1 MRRAAA
7 ILTTVPAVPTE
18 GGSVP
23 AAPDPGL
30 TPVPQAV
37 PSRRAPRTL
46 RVALLGHG
54 VVGSQVA
61 RALVEHADDLAARAG
76 ARLELVGI
84 AVRDASRPREGVGT
98 VVPADLLTEDAE
110 RLVDRA
116 DLVVEVMGGI
126 EPARALIRRAIAGGA
141 SVVTANKALLA
152 AHGPALFE
160 AADEAGVDLAFEAA
174 VAGAIPIVRP
184 VRESLAGDHVR
195 RVLGIVNGT
204 TNYVLDQM
212 ATYGVELEDAVKEA
226 QGLGYAEADPT
237 ADVEGFDAAAKAAIL
252 ASLAFHTRVSIDQV
266 AREGITAVTSADV
279 TSAAQAGYVIKL
291 LAIAEQTAEG
301 VSARVHPA
309 LVPGEHPLAA
319 VRGAFNAV
327 FVEADG
333 AGPLMF
339 YGQGAGGRPTASAV
353 LGDLVSA
360 ARDRLSGGKGA
371 YESAYA
377 SLPVLPAAAAVT
389 RYQVRLVVADRPGVL
404 AQVAGVLADHGVS
417 IDTVRQAVDEV
428 PAPFTPGD
436 GSAGSAHLQ
445 LTTHAAREASLAAT
459 VEALRGIEPVH
470 QITSVLRVEGA

>member
-1 MRRAAA
+1 M
-7 ILTTVPAVPTE
+7 
-18 GGSVP
+18 
-23 AAPDPGL
+23 
-30 TPVPQAV
+30 
-37 PSRRAPRTL
+37 
-46 RVALLGHG
+46 RVALLGCG

-84 AVRDASRPREGVGT
+84 AVRDASRPREGLGT

-110 RLVDRA
+110 RLVDAA

-126 EPARALIRRAIAGGA
+126 EPARGLILRAVAGGA

-152 AHGPALFE
+152 AQGPELFE
-160 AADEAGVDLAFEAA
+160 AADAAGVDLSFEAA

-212 ATYGVELEDAVKEA
+212 ATHGLDLEEAVKEA

-266 AREGITAVTSADV
+266 AREGITGVTADDV
-279 TSAAQAGYVIKL
+279 AAAAQTGHVVKL

-309 LVPGEHPLAA
+309 LVPAAHPLAA

-360 ARDRLSGGKGA
+360 ARDRLSGGKGPS
-371 YESAYA
+371 ESAYA
-377 SLPVLPAAAAVT
+377 SLPVLPADAAVT

-417 IDTVRQAVDEV
+417 IDTVRQTADE
-428 PAPFTPGD
+428 PAAD
-436 GSAGSAHLQ
+436 GGAGTAQ
-445 LTTHAAREASLAAT
+445 LLITTHAAREASLAAT
-459 VEALRGIEPVH
+459 VAAVRDLEPVR
-470 QITSVLRVEGA
+470 QITSVLRVEGV